1 MQKYIEWILRHRI
14 PVIAAVLI
22 ITAIAVSQARHLRII
37 IDPNTMLPQ
46 SHPYVMTNTKVEQIF
61 GSKYVVVIGI
71 TPKKGD
77 IYQTAVLEKVQ
88 HITAALLQTPG
99 VVKENLLSLSARRAK
114 NIAGSADGL
123 EVKPLMETVPH
134 SPTQMAG
141 LKQAINSNPV
151 YLNAIVSNDGHT
163 TAVIAEFKDS
173 PGGFRSMIDKV
184 TPIVERE
191 RDADVE
197 INIGGMPSFLSRLE
211 IYSERMAFLLPI
223 SLTVVGLVLYG
234 AFRSK
239 QGLILPLTTAGL
251 AVAWGVGV
259 MGAAGIPMD
268 VFNASTPIL
277 ILAVASG
284 HAVQLLKRFYEEY
297 YRLRKTTGLTA
308 KDANHQ
314 AVIDSLVHVGPVM
327 ITAGLIA
334 SLGFFSLIVF
344 EISTVKTFG
353 IFTGIG
359 ILSALILEM
368 SFTPAVRSLLT
379 PPNDIEFRPQHKA
392 NIAERI
398 TNTIADWITGPKR
411 KKVYAGVIAFIVLAA
426 VGMDRV
432 VVDNSTKSFFSR
444 DLPFQQ
450 DDRVLNERLGGT
462 NTLYF
467 LVEGK
472 DDDAIKDPKTL
483 QAMDDMQRFLESQPY
498 VGKTISMTDFI
509 KRMNQSMHNDDPQYF
524 RIPESRDLVSQYL
537 LLYSM
542 SGEPGDFDSYVD
554 YGYRSANITAYL
566 KTDSSA
572 YIESLIAKL
581 NDYAATRFDKSVHFS
596 IGGNVPQTAALNE
609 AMVHGKILN
618 ILQIGAV
625 VFVISAL
632 VFRSFVAGF
641 LVLVPLLIAVIAN
654 FGVIGWSGILLNIP
668 TSLTSAMA
676 VGIGADYAIYLIFR
690 LREELANGN
699 DEITATRRV
708 LTSAGTATFF
718 VATAVAAGYGVLLL
732 SFGFYIHM
740 WMAILIAVAM
750 MVSAFAAL
758 LLIPS
763 LILSFRPNFI
773 FRRNVMKLN
782 PVPVGIFVLTIT
794 SALALYAGKTWA
806 VEPAVI
812 EIMQKNFVVSK
823 VADSVSDAT
832 FILINKSGQE
842 RVRQTFGTTKLQA
855 NGIDNMRMTRFLSP
869 ADIKDTVSLL
879 IEHADKDDDIW
890 IYLPALKKV
899 RRMVASNKKDSFV
912 GTDFSYGDVIGHKVG
927 EWNHQLLGEEVVDG
941 KPCYVIKSL
950 PKNEDIT
957 SGSGYSKRKSW
968 VRKDNFMSVK
978 GEFWDESGQLLK
990 TSTFTDIRQV
1000 DPGRDKWQAMRLET
1014 DNVQTGHRTV
1024 IQYGDFK
1031 VNQKVKDD
1039 FFTTR
1044 YMEKE
1049 Q

>member
-1 MQKYIEWILRHRI
+1 MKNYIQWILRHRI
-14 PVIAAVLI
+14 AVIAVVLI
-22 ITAIAVSQARHLRII
+22 ITAIAISQARHLRII

-46 SHPYVMTNTKVEQIF
+46 SHPYVTTNTKVEQIF

-71 TPKKGD
+71 TPKQGD

-114 NIAGSADGL
+114 DIEGSADGL
-123 EVKPLMETVPH
+123 QVKPLMETVPN
-134 SPTQMAG
+134 SPMQMDA
-141 LKQAINSNPV
+141 LKRAINSNPV
-151 YLNAIVSNDGHT
+151 YLNTIVSNDGHT
-163 TAVIAEFKDS
+163 TSVIAEFKDS

-191 RDADVE
+191 LDADVE
-197 INIGGMPSFLSRLE
+197 INVGGLPSFLSRLE

-259 MGAAGIPMD
+259 MGAMGIPMD

-297 YRLRKTTGLTA
+297 YRLRKTTALTK

-314 AVIDSLVHVGPVM
+314 AVVDSTVKVGPVM

-334 SLGFFSLIVF
+334 SLGFFSLIIF

-368 SFTPAVRSLLT
+368 TFTPAVRSLLT
-379 PPNDIEFRPQHKA
+379 PPSDIELSREHK
-392 NIAERI
+392 IHTAERI
-398 TNTIADWITGPKR
+398 SRTIAGWITGPQR
-411 KKVYAGVIAFIVLAA
+411 KKVYAGIMAFIILAL

-432 VVDNSTKSFFSR
+432 VVDNSTKSYFSR
-444 DLPFQQ
+444 DLSFQQ
-450 DDRVLNERLGGT
+450 DDKILNERLGGT
-462 NTLYF
+462 NTLYV
-467 LVEGK
+467 LVEGA
-472 DDDAIKDPKTL
+472 DDDAIKDPKVL
-483 QAMDDMQRFLESQPY
+483 QAMDDVQRFLESQPY

-509 KRMNQSMHNDDPQYF
+509 KRMNQSMNNGDPSYF
-524 RIPESRDLVSQYL
+524 KIPESRDLVSQYL

-572 YIESLIAKL
+572 YVETLIAKL
-581 NDYAATRFDKSVHFS
+581 NAYAATKFDGSVHFS

-654 FGVIGWSGILLNIP
+654 FGTIGWSGMLLNIP

-676 VGIGADYAIYLIFR
+676 VGIGADYAIYLIYR
-690 LREELANGN
+690 LREELASGN
-699 DEITATRRV
+699 DEVTATHRV
-708 LTSAGTATFF
+708 LASAGTATLF
-718 VATAVAAGYGVLLL
+718 VATAIAAGYGVLLL
-732 SFGFYIHM
+732 SFGFFIHI

-758 LLIPS
+758 LLIPA

-773 FRRNVMKLN
+773 FRR
-782 PVPVGIFVLTIT
+782 
-794 SALALYAGKTWA
+794 
-806 VEPAVI
+806 
-812 EIMQKNFVVSK
+812 
-823 VADSVSDAT
+823 
-832 FILINKSGQE
+832 
-842 RVRQTFGTTKLQA
+842 
-855 NGIDNMRMTRFLSP
+855 
-869 ADIKDTVSLL
+869 SL
-879 IEHADKDDDIW
+879 
-890 IYLPALKKV
+890 
-899 RRMVASNKKDSFV
+899 
-912 GTDFSYGDVIGHKVG
+912 
-927 EWNHQLLGEEVVDG
+927 
-941 KPCYVIKSL
+941 
-950 PKNEDIT
+950 
-957 SGSGYSKRKSW
+957 
-968 VRKDNFMSVK
+968 
-978 GEFWDESGQLLK
+978 
-990 TSTFTDIRQV
+990 
-1000 DPGRDKWQAMRLET
+1000 
-1014 DNVQTGHRTV
+1014 
-1024 IQYGDFK
+1024 
-1031 VNQKVKDD
+1031 
-1039 FFTTR
+1039 
-1044 YMEKE
+1044 
-1049 Q
+1049 

>member
-1 MQKYIEWILRHRI
+1 MKKYIEWILRHRI
-14 PVIAAVLI
+14 AVIAVILI
-22 ITAIAVSQARHLRII
+22 ITAVAVSQARHLRII

-46 SHPYVMTNTKVEQIF
+46 SHTYVTTNTKVEQIF

-71 TPKKGD
+71 TPKQGD

-123 EVKPLMETVPH
+123 EVKPLMETVPN
-134 SPTQMAG
+134 SPTQMDA
-141 LKQAINSNPV
+141 LKRAINSNPV
-151 YLNAIVSNDGHT
+151 YLNTIVSNDGHT

-191 RDADVE
+191 LDADVE

-297 YRLRKTTGLTA
+297 YRLRKTTDLTA
-308 KDANHQ
+308 KEANNQ
-314 AVIDSLVHVGPVM
+314 AVVDSTVKVGPVM

-334 SLGFFSLIVF
+334 SLGFFSLIIF

-368 SFTPAVRSLLT
+368 TFTPAVRSLLT
-379 PPNDIEFRPQHKA
+379 APSDIELGREHK
-392 NIAERI
+392 IHTAERI
-398 TNTIADWITGPKR
+398 SRTIAGWVTGPQR
-411 KKVYAGVIAFIVLAA
+411 KKVYAGVIAFIILAV

-432 VVDNSTKSFFSR
+432 VVDNSTKSYFSR

-450 DDRVLNERLGGT
+450 DDRILNERLAGT
-462 NTLYF
+462 NTLYL
-467 LVEGK
+467 LVEGA

-483 QAMDDMQRFLESQPY
+483 QAMDDVQRFLESQPY

-509 KRMNQSMHNDDPQYF
+509 KRMNQSMNNGNPSYCK
-524 RIPESRDLVSQYL
+524 IPESRNLVSQYL

-572 YIESLIAKL
+572 YVESLIAKL
-581 NDYAATRFDKSVHFS
+581 NAYAATRFDDSVHYS

-632 VFRSFVAGF
+632 VFRSLVAGF

-654 FGVIGWSGILLNIP
+654 FGTIGWGGMLLNIP

-676 VGIGADYAIYLIFR
+676 VGIGADYAIYLIYR

-699 DEITATRRV
+699 DEVTATHRV
-708 LTSAGTATFF
+708 LASAGTATLF
-718 VATAVAAGYGVLLL
+718 VASAIAAGYGVLLL
-732 SFGFYIHM
+732 SFGFYIHI

-758 LLIPS
+758 LLIPA

-773 FRRNVMKLN
+773 FRR
-782 PVPVGIFVLTIT
+782 
-794 SALALYAGKTWA
+794 
-806 VEPAVI
+806 
-812 EIMQKNFVVSK
+812 
-823 VADSVSDAT
+823 
-832 FILINKSGQE
+832 
-842 RVRQTFGTTKLQA
+842 
-855 NGIDNMRMTRFLSP
+855 SP
-869 ADIKDTVSLL
+869 
-879 IEHADKDDDIW
+879 
-890 IYLPALKKV
+890 
-899 RRMVASNKKDSFV
+899 
-912 GTDFSYGDVIGHKVG
+912 
-927 EWNHQLLGEEVVDG
+927 
-941 KPCYVIKSL
+941 
-950 PKNEDIT
+950 
-957 SGSGYSKRKSW
+957 
-968 VRKDNFMSVK
+968 
-978 GEFWDESGQLLK
+978 
-990 TSTFTDIRQV
+990 
-1000 DPGRDKWQAMRLET
+1000 
-1014 DNVQTGHRTV
+1014 
-1024 IQYGDFK
+1024 
-1031 VNQKVKDD
+1031 
-1039 FFTTR
+1039 
-1044 YMEKE
+1044 
-1049 Q
+1049 

>member
-1 MQKYIEWILRHRI
+1 MKKYIEWILRNRAA
-14 PVIAAVLI
+14 VIAVILI
-22 ITAIAVSQARHLRII
+22 ITAVATSQARHLKIV
-37 IDPNTMLPQ
+37 IDPNTLLPQ
-46 SHPYVMTNTKVEQIF
+46 SHPYVMTNTKVEKIF
-61 GSKYVVVIGI
+61 GSKYLVVVGI
-71 TPKKGD
+71 TPKRGD

-114 NIAGSADGL
+114 NIAASADGL
-123 EVKPLMETVPH
+123 EVRPLMETVPR
-134 SPTQMAG
+134 SPTQMTE
-141 LKQAINSNPV
+141 LRQAINSNPV
-151 YLNAIVSNDGHT
+151 YLNALVSSDGHT
-163 TAVIAEFKDS
+163 TAIIAEFRDS

-197 INIGGMPSFLSRLE
+197 INIGGMPSFVARLE
-211 IYSERMAFLLPI
+211 VYSERMAFLLPI
-223 SLTVVGLVLYG
+223 SLAVVGLVLYW

-308 KDANHQ
+308 REANHQ
-314 AVIDSLVHVGPVM
+314 AVIDSLVYVGPVM

-334 SLGFFSLIVF
+334 SLGFFSLIIF

-368 SFTPAVRSLLT
+368 TFTPAVRSLLT
-379 PPNDIEFRPQHKA
+379 PPNDIQLSPEHKK

-398 TNTIADWITGPKR
+398 TSTIAGWVTGPQR
-411 KKVYAGVIAFIVLAA
+411 KKVYLGVAAFIVLAV

-432 VVDNSTKSFFSR
+432 VVDNSTKRYFSS

-450 DDRVLNERLGGT
+450 EDRILNERLGGT

-467 LVEGK
+467 LVEGM
-472 DDDAIKDPKTL
+472 DDDAIKDPKNL
-483 QAMDDMQRFLESQPY
+483 QAMDDVQRFLETQPY
-498 VGKTISMTDFI
+498 VGKTISITDFI
-509 KRMNQSMHNDDPQYF
+509 KRMNQSMNSDNPSYF
-524 RIPESRDLVSQYL
+524 KIPESRDLVSQYL

-581 NDYAATRFDKSVHFS
+581 NAYAATRFDSSVHFS
-596 IGGNVPQTAALNE
+596 IGGNVAEAAALNE

-632 VFRSFVAGF
+632 VFRSIVAGF

-668 TSLTSAMA
+668 ISLTSAMA

-699 DEITATRRV
+699 DEVAATRRV
-708 LTSAGTATFF
+708 LESAGTATLF
-718 VATAVAAGYGVLLL
+718 VATAIAAGYGVLLF
-732 SFGFYIHM
+732 SFGFYIHI

-758 LLIPS
+758 LLIPA

-773 FRRNVMKLN
+773 FRKSAMKLN
-782 PVPVGIFVLTIT
+782 PVSAAIGVFVIT
-794 SALALYAGKTWA
+794 FGLALYAGRTWGA
-806 VEPAVI
+806 EPTAT
-812 EIMQKNFVVSK
+812 EIMQKNFVVNK
-823 VADSVSDAT
+823 VADSISDAT
-832 FILINKSGQE
+832 FTLANKSGQE

-855 NGIDNMRMTRFLSP
+855 NGIDNMRMTRFMSP
-869 ADIKDTVSLL
+869 ADIKGTVSLL
-879 IEHADKDDDIW
+879 VEHADKDDDIW

-912 GTDFSYGDVIGHKVG
+912 GTDFSYGDVIGHKVS
-927 EWNHQLLGEEVVDG
+927 EWNHQLLSDEVVDG
-941 KPCYVIKSL
+941 NPCYVIESL
-950 PKNEDIT
+950 PKTDDIK
-957 SGSGYSKRKSW
+957 SGSGYSKRKGW

-978 GEFWDESGQLLK
+978 AEFWDESGQLLK
-990 TSTFTDIRQV
+990 TNTFTDIRKV
-1000 DPGRDKWQAMRLET
+1000 DSEHDKWQAMRLEA

-1024 IQYGDFK
+1024 IQYGNFK

-1049 Q
+1049 H

>member
-1 MQKYIEWILRHRI
+1 MKKYIEWILRHRI
-14 PVIAAVLI
+14 AVIAVVLI
-22 ITAIAVSQARHLRII
+22 ITAVALSQARHLRII

-71 TPKKGD
+71 TPKQGD
-77 IYQTAVLEKVQ
+77 IYQVSVLEKVQ
-88 HITAALLQTPG
+88 HITAALLQTQG

-134 SPTQMAG
+134 SPAQMDA

-184 TPIVERE
+184 TPVVERE

-251 AVAWGVGV
+251 AVAWGIGV

-297 YRLRKTTGLTA
+297 YQLRKTTDLQA

-314 AVIDSLVHVGPVM
+314 AVIDSLIHVGPVM

-334 SLGFFSLIVF
+334 ALGFFSLIIF

-353 IFTGIG
+353 IFTGVG

-368 SFTPAVRSLLT
+368 TFTPAVRSLLT
-379 PPNDIEFRPQHKA
+379 PPKDIELSAEHKA

-398 TNTIADWITGPKR
+398 TSAISDWVTGPNR
-411 KKVYAGVIAFIVLAA
+411 KKVYVCVIAFIVLAV

-444 DLPFQQ
+444 DLSFQQ
-450 DDRVLNERLGGT
+450 DDRILNEHLGGT

-483 QAMDDMQRFLESQPY
+483 QAMDDVQRFLESQPN

-509 KRMNQSMHNDDPQYF
+509 KRMNRSMNNDNPNYF
-524 RIPESRDLVSQYL
+524 KIPESRDLVSQYL

-572 YIESLIAKL
+572 YIETLIAKL
-581 NDYAATRFDKSVHFS
+581 NSYAATKFDSSVHFS

-625 VFVISAL
+625 VYIISAL
-632 VFRSFVAGF
+632 VFRSFVAGI

-676 VGIGADYAIYLIFR
+676 AGIGADYAIYLIFR
-690 LREELANGN
+690 LREELASGK
-699 DEITATRRV
+699 DEVTATRSV
-708 LTSAGTATFF
+708 LASAGTATLF
-718 VATAVAAGYGVLLL
+718 VATAIAAGYGVLML

-758 LLIPS
+758 LLIPA

-773 FRRNVMKLN
+773 FRRSAMKIN
-782 PVPVGIFVLTIT
+782 PVPAAMLVLLLTFGLT
-794 SALALYAGKTWA
+794 LFAGKTWA
-806 VEPAVI
+806 NELTAA

-823 VADSVSDAT
+823 VADSISDAT
-832 FILINKSGQE
+832 FTLANKSGQE

-869 ADIKDTVSLL
+869 ADIKSTVSLL

-941 KPCYVIKSL
+941 NPCYVIESF
-950 PKNEDIT
+950 PKNNDIK
-957 SGSGYSKRKSW
+957 SGSGYSKRKGW
-968 VRKDNFMSVK
+968 IRKDNFMSVK

-990 TSTFTDIRQV
+990 TSTFADIRKV
-1000 DPGRDKWQAMRLET
+1000 DPEHDKWQAMRLEA

-1024 IQYGDFK
+1024 IQYGNFK